1 MKHVFKKTLL
11 TILATLTV
19 LTLAFSLVACGG
31 TDDGSGIIT
40 VVIESAPYGSESI
53 ETKSYEV
60 DLDEVTGAG
69 LVGVFEHLRDTE
81 NVAFVMDGTM
91 VSKIGNLENDYTN
104 SVYIYLYTSVAA
116 DQDVSSYA
124 TTKEYNGMT
133 LVSSGV
139 GLSDMSA
146 PDGAVIYVGTIF
158 YG

>member
-1 MKHVFKKTLL
+1 
-11 TILATLTV
+11 
-19 LTLAFSLVACGG
+19 
-31 TDDGSGIIT
+31 
-40 VVIESAPYGSESI
+40 
-53 ETKSYEV
+53 
-60 DLDEVTGAG
+60 
-69 LVGVFEHLRDTE
+69 
-81 NVAFVMDGTM
+81 MDGTM

-104 SVYIYLYTSVAA
+104 GVYIYLYTSVAA